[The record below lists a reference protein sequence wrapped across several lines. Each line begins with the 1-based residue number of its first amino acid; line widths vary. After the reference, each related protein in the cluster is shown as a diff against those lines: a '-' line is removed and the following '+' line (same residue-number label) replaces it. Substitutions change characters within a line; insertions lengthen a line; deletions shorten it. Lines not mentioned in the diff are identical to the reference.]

1 MTETPSKEATMSQT
15 PKKQNFLHGAML
27 LTIATAI
34 VKVIG
39 ALYKIPLKMVIGDQ
53 GYGYFVTAYDI
64 YTVLLMIS
72 TAGLPIAMSR
82 MISQATALNHNNQ
95 VRRIY
100 KTARAI
106 FLGLGVVSSGLMM
119 LFCHELAE
127 FQGQPDAW
135 AAVACLGP
143 CALLMGIMST
153 YRGFFQGQGD
163 MRPTS
168 NSQMLEAVVKLIV
181 GLAAAFAVMH
191 FTQSVAL
198 AAGGAILGVTVSCL
212 ASVAYLFSKFR
223 PAYDQLPATND
234 EPRSYSATAKGLL
247 AIAIPIT
254 IGSAGLQM
262 LTVIETNL
270 YMGQLRVS
278 LDATLSSGALE
289 GWLNA
294 YGYAGE
300 ALTRA
305 DAIQFLMDTRKGIY
319 NMAQTVFNM
328 PCAFIIPI
336 TTSIIPAITS
346 HLTLNNHAAVK
357 STEES
362 AARITSLISLPCA
375 VGLLVLARPV
385 MGLLGGYSGE
395 KLDLAAGLLALLSV
409 SIFLYSVLQLTNA
422 LLQSHG
428 YAHIPVINTLVAGV
442 MKLAVVYVLTGNPEL
457 GILGAPIGMI
467 ACYLAIAI
475 FNILAL
481 YRTVSEKPALVT
493 NFLRSVPAAAV
504 MGVCVFGCYWA
515 MTELLHIT
523 SNVILCGVPIV
534 VGVAVYVV
542 CVALFKSITREDCI
556 LLPKGEKIANLLRL

>member
-1 MTETPSKEATMSQT
+1 MSQT

-39 ALYKIPLKMVIGDQ
+39 ALYKIPLKMIIGDQ
-53 GYGYFVTAYDI
+53 GYSYFVTAYDI
-64 YTVLLMIS
+64 YMVLLMIS

-82 MISQATALNHNNQ
+82 MISESTALNRNNQ

-106 FLGLGVVSSGLMM
+106 FLGLGIISTALMV

-153 YRGFFQGQGD
+153 YRGFSQGQGD

-181 GLAAAFAVMH
+181 GLAAAWGVMY
-191 FTQSVAL
+191 FTKSVAL
-198 AAGGAILGVTVSCL
+198 AAGGAILGVTVSCM
-212 ASVAYLFSKFR
+212 ASVVYLFAKFQ
-223 PAYDQLPATND
+223 PAYNALPETDDKALSFGD
-234 EPRSYSATAKGLL
+234 TAKSLL
-247 AIAIPIT
+247 AIAVPIT
-254 IGSAGLQM
+254 IGSAGLQI
-262 LTVIETNL
+262 LAVVETNL
-270 YMGQLRVS
+270 YMGQLRS
-278 LDATLSSGALE
+278 TLDATMSAGALE
-289 GWLNA
+289 TWLTA
-294 YGYAGE
+294 YGYEGE
-300 ALTRA
+300 ALVRA

-319 NMAQTVFNM
+319 NMTQTIFNM

-336 TTSIIPAITS
+336 TTSIIPAITA
-346 HLTLNNHAAVK
+346 HLTLSNHAAVK

-385 MGLLGGYSGE
+385 MALLGGYSGE
-395 KLDLAAGLLALLSV
+395 KLELATILLALLAV
-409 SIFLYSVLQLTNA
+409 SIYLYSVLQLTNA

-442 MKLAVVYVLTGNPEL
+442 LKLAVVYVLTGNPDL
-457 GILGAPIGMI
+457 GIVGAPIGMTL
-467 ACYLAIAI
+467 CYLAIAI
-475 FNILAL
+475 FNIVAL
-481 YRTVSEKPALVT
+481 NRTVSDRPALIS
-493 NFLRSVPAAAV
+493 NFLRSAPSAIV
-504 MGVCVFGCYWA
+504 MGICVFGCYYA
-515 MTELLHIT
+515 METLLHISST
-523 SNVILCGVPIV
+523 LLLCGVPIV
-534 VGVAVYVV
+534 VGVLVYVV
-542 CVALFKSITREDCI
+542 CVVLFKSITREDCI
-556 LLPKGEKIANLLRL
+556 LLPKGEKIADLLRL